1 MAFKI
6 KKFIS
11 ESPLNFDPKNPYANN
26 RGNKSKY
33 SPEKDTKIVSD
44 YSSYNPKEHSRVR
57 NYLAENKYK
66 SAQGRLSTVKKT
78 TPAPIDPSKHIQ
90 GPKQNVEFDTGFGK
104 SGTDFVTGK
113 KAVEEVKKRKT
124 TTSNTKNPPRT
135 KAKAKTIQAPKAK
148 KIERTIEAPKASDVN
163 VSKKPT
169 VKTAPKDNSRKAIR
183 KRKKADKA
191 AGVSKSQMRANKAKS
206 KSEAAS
212 AKAKKS
218 KNPSYR
224 AQLTAKSE
232 RLAKR
237 AKRKG
242 NS

>member
-1 MAFKI
+1 MAFKV
-6 KKFIS
+6 KRFIP
-11 ESPLNFDPKNPYANN
+11 ESPINFDPKNPYESD

-57 NYLAENKYK
+57 NYFAENKYK
-66 SAQGRLSTVKKT
+66 SAQDRLSTVKKT
-78 TPAPIDPSKHIQ
+78 TPAPIDPSIPIQ
-90 GPKQNVEFDTGFGK
+90 GPKQYEEFDTGFGK
-104 SGTDFVTGK
+104 AGVDFVTGQE
-113 KAVEEVKKRKT
+113 AVKEVNKRKT
-124 TTSNTKNPPRT
+124 TTLSTKTPPKTR
-135 KAKAKTIQAPKAK
+135 AKATTIKSPESK
-148 KIERTIEAPKASDVN
+148 KIKTVIKAPKASDVD

-169 VKTAPKDNSRKAIR
+169 VKAKDNSKKAIR
-183 KRKKADKA
+183 KRKKADKT

-206 KSEAAS
+206 KSEAALE
-212 AKAKKS
+212 KAKKS
-218 KNPSYR
+218 KNPDYR
-224 AQLTAKSE
+224 AQLKRKSD